1 MGLNSDLL
9 HPIKARFIPL
19 KFYFRNWKS
28 GILKVYMEITNLPVE
43 RTFDLLD
50 LYRNDY
56 ASKEIALGGKE
67 GNEWYTYSASE
78 YVEYVNLVSWGLLSL
93 GIKKGDKIATVT
105 VNRPEWNFFDL
116 GIAQLGAVHV
126 PIYPTITIEEYKY
139 ILEHCEAKIVVVG
152 DKKLYDKIGPLLSEI
167 ETLERVFSFEPVDNV
182 ENWKVVAGLG
192 TEFQNKQAL
201 ESMKKSVT
209 TNDLATIIYTSGTT
223 GMPKGV
229 MLSHLNLV
237 SNFKGH
243 AQNHHLGKESRVIS
257 FLPLCHV
264 YERSVNYHFQYKGMS
279 IYYLGN
285 LGLII
290 PTLKEIKPHMFNT
303 VPRLLERIYDG
314 IISKGRELKGIKRA
328 IFFWAVML
336 GKKFDYGK
344 KFSLWFR
351 IKRAIADKLIYSKWR
366 AVMGG
371 NVEIIVSGGAALQPR
386 IARVLGVA
394 GICALEGYGLTETSP
409 VIAVSNLATG
419 EIRVGTVGPVL
430 PGIELKIADDGE
442 ILCKGPN
449 VMLGYYKDP
458 ELTKSSID
466 EEGYFHTGDIGILVE
481 GKFLKIT
488 DRKKEIFKLSGGKYI
503 APQMIENKLKES
515 FFIEQAMVI
524 GENEKFAS
532 AIIVPSFSYIEKWAA
547 AEGLTFSG
555 RDELISHQE
564 VLAIIQKEVS
574 EINRT
579 LGQVEEIKRFRL
591 VPDEWS
597 PETGEMSP
605 TLKLK
610 RNVLAKKYS
619 DIVDEIFSTSRGEEV
634 SEVRKLRIP
643 RINLS
648 LAELIN
654 KLRNGNGNGNGN
666 GN

>member
-1 MGLNSDLL
+1 
-9 HPIKARFIPL
+9 
-19 KFYFRNWKS
+19 
-28 GILKVYMEITNLPVE
+28 MEITNLMVE

-56 ASKEIALGGKE
+56 ASKAIALGGKD
-67 GNEWYTYSASE
+67 GSEWYTYSPAD
-78 YVEYVNLVSWGLLSL
+78 YVENTNNLSLGLLSL

-116 GIAQLGAVHV
+116 GIAQIGAIHV
-126 PIYPTITIEEYKY
+126 PIYPTISIEEYKY

-152 DKKLYDKIGPLLSEI
+152 DKKLYEKIGSLVDKID
-167 ETLERVFSFEPVDNV
+167 TLENIFSFEIIENV
-182 ENWKVVAGLG
+182 SHWKSLAEEGRNFENKLLLSTLKDSIVP
-192 TEFQNKQAL
+192 
-201 ESMKKSVT
+201 S
-209 TNDLATIIYTSGTT
+209 DLATIIYTSGTT

-229 MLSHLNLV
+229 MLSHQNLC
-237 SNFKGH
+237 SNFKAH
-243 AQNHHLGKESRVIS
+243 AQNHSLGKEATVIS

-264 YERSVNYHFQYKGMS
+264 YERSMNYHFQYKGMS
-279 IYYLGN
+279 IYYIGN
-285 LGLII
+285 LGMIL
-290 PTLKEIKPHMFNT
+290 PSLKEIKPHMFNT

-314 IISKGRELKGIKRA
+314 IISKGKELKGAKKA
-328 IFFWAVML
+328 IFFWAVRL

-344 KFSLWFR
+344 KFSLWYR

-371 NVEIIVSGGAALQPR
+371 NVKIIVSGGAALQPR
-386 IARVLGVA
+386 IGRVLGVA

-409 VIAVSNLATG
+409 VIAVSNLTTMD
-419 EIRVGTVGPVL
+419 IRVGTVGPAL
-430 PGIELKIADDGE
+430 PGVDLKFANDGE

-458 ELTKSSID
+458 ELTQNSID
-466 EEGYFHTGDIGILVE
+466 ENGYFHTGDIGILVE
-481 GKFLKIT
+481 GKYLKIT

-532 AIIVPSFSYIEKWAA
+532 ALIVPCFSYIEKWAA
-547 AEGLTFSG
+547 AEGLTFANKN
-555 RDELISHQE
+555 ELINHQE
-564 VLAIIQKEVS
+564 VLSVIQKEVS
-574 EINRT
+574 EINKT

-610 RNVLAKKYS
+610 RNILSKKYS
-619 DIVDEIFSTSRGEEV
+619 EVIDEIFSTSRGEEESQV
-634 SEVRKLRIP
+634 KKLKIP

-654 KLRNGNGNGNGN
+654 KLRNGNGNIL
-666 GN
+666 